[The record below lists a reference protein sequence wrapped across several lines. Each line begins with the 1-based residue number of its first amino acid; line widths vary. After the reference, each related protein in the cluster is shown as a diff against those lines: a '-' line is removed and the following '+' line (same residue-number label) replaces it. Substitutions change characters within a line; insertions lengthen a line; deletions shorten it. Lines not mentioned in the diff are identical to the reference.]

1 MWFTCFC
8 ACIFMTLALCEV
20 WLDRSIHNVLVIQM
34 ERFKLMMSEDVKAVQ
49 RQLVKDSFADK
60 MAALKKQESEFSDLV
75 SDLFA
80 LRALHDSL
88 QDKMNAYKD
97 MYLNKS
103 KAQLVS
109 ETGVTTAELRYI
121 MSAPTT
127 FTPQGENTEQSDSL
141 MAGE

>member
-1 MWFTCFC
+1 
-8 ACIFMTLALCEV
+8 
-20 WLDRSIHNVLVIQM
+20 
-34 ERFKLMMSEDVKAVQ
+34 MMSEDVKAVQ

-127 FTPQGENTEQSDSL
+127 ITQ
-141 MAGE
+141 